1 MNYEI
6 FKAAV
11 IVAVLAAAILIL
23 SAIGESRDL
32 IEEYQEWNTE
42 RRRAEYRAKAYKAMR
57 ERQVKQSNRE
67 NLWRAMK

>member
-1 MNYEI
+1 MFNT
-6 FKAAV
+6 AV
-11 IVAVLAAAILIL
+11 TIAVLAAAILIL

-32 IEEYQEWNTE
+32 IEEYQEWHTE

-67 NLWRAMK
+67 NLWRTMK

>member
-1 MNYEI
+1 MFNT
-6 FKAAV
+6 AV
-11 IVAVLAAAILIL
+11 TIAVLAAATLIL
-23 SAIGESRDL
+23 SAIGESREL

-42 RRRAEYRAKAYKAMR
+42 RRRAEYRAKAYKAVR

>member
-1 MNYEI
+1 MFNT
-6 FKAAV
+6 AV
-11 IVAVLAAAILIL
+11 TIAVLAAAILIL

-42 RRRAEYRAKAYKAMR
+42 RRRAEYRAEAYKAMR

-67 NLWRAMK
+67 NLWRAYK

>member
-1 MNYEI
+1 MFNT
-6 FKAAV
+6 AV
-11 IVAVLAAAILIL
+11 TIAVLAATILIL

-67 NLWRAMK
+67 NLWRTMK

>member
-1 MNYEI
+1 MCE
-6 FKAAV
+6 
-11 IVAVLAAAILIL
+11 
-23 SAIGESRDL
+23 L

-42 RRRAEYRAKAYKAMR
+42 RRRAEYRTKAYKAMR

>member
-1 MNYEI
+1 MYNI
-6 FKAAV
+6 AVTIAVMIAAFC
-11 IVAVLAAAILIL
+11 IMYAI
-23 SAIGESRDL
+23 SESRDL
-32 IEEYQEWNTE
+32 IEEYQEWHTE

>member
-1 MNYEI
+1 MFNT
-6 FKAAV
+6 AV
-11 IVAVLAAAILIL
+11 TIAVLAAAILIL
-23 SAIGESRDL
+23 SAIGESRAL

-67 NLWRAMK
+67 NLWRTMK

>member
-1 MNYEI
+1 MYNI
-6 FKAAV
+6 AV
-11 IVAVLAAAILIL
+11 TVAVLAAAILIL

-32 IEEYQEWNTE
+32 YEEYQEWNTE

-57 ERQVKQSNRE
+57 ERQAKQNNRE

>member
-1 MNYEI
+1 MFNT
-6 FKAAV
+6 AV
-11 IVAVLAAAILIL
+11 TIAVLAAAILIL
-23 SAIGESRDL
+23 SAIGESRGL

-67 NLWRAMK
+67 NLWRTMK

>member
-1 MNYEI
+1 MFNT
-6 FKAAV
+6 AV
-11 IVAVLAAAILIL
+11 TIAVLAAATLIL
-23 SAIGESRDL
+23 SAIGESREL

>member
-1 MNYEI
+1 MFNTAI
-6 FKAAV
+6 T
-11 IVAVLAAAILIL
+11 IAVLAAAILIL

-32 IEEYQEWNTE
+32 IEEYQEWHTE

-67 NLWRAMK
+67 NLWRTMK

>member
-1 MNYEI
+1 MYNL
-6 FKAAV
+6 AV
-11 IVAVLAAAILIL
+11 TVAVLAAAILIL
-23 SAIGESRDL
+23 SAIGESREL
-32 IEEYQEWNTE
+32 FEEYQEWNTE

>member
-1 MNYEI
+1 MYNL
-6 FKAAV
+6 AV
-11 IVAVLAAAILIL
+11 TVAVLAAAILIL

-67 NLWRAMK
+67 NLWRAYK

>member
-1 MNYEI
+1 MFNT
-6 FKAAV
+6 AV
-11 IVAVLAAAILIL
+11 TIAVLAAAILIL

-42 RRRAEYRAKAYKAMR
+42 RRRAEYRTKAYKAMR

-67 NLWRAMK
+67 NLWRAYK

>member
-1 MNYEI
+1 MFNT
-6 FKAAV
+6 AV
-11 IVAVLAAAILIL
+11 TIAVLAAATLIL
-23 SAIGESRDL
+23 SAIGESREL

-67 NLWRAMK
+67 NLWRTMK

>member
-1 MNYEI
+1 MFNT
-6 FKAAV
+6 AV
-11 IVAVLAAAILIL
+11 TIAVLAAAILIL
-23 SAIGESRDL
+23 SAIGESREL

-67 NLWRAMK
+67 NLWRTMK

>member
-1 MNYEI
+1 MFNTAVTI
-6 FKAAV
+6 AV
-11 IVAVLAAAILIL
+11 IAAAILIL

-67 NLWRAMK
+67 NLWRTMK

>member
-1 MNYEI
+1 MYNI
-6 FKAAV
+6 AVTAAV
-11 IVAVLAAAILIL
+11 LIAAFCIMYAISEGKTLK
-23 SAIGESRDL
+23 
-32 IEEYQEWNTE
+32 EEYQEWNTE

>member
-1 MNYEI
+1 MYNI
-6 FKAAV
+6 AVTAAV
-11 IVAVLAAAILIL
+11 LIAAFCIMYAI
-23 SAIGESRDL
+23 SEGRTL